1 MISKCAN
8 PACTAHFLYL
18 HEGKLFRV
26 LRGSEEALAPQM
38 GVDPTVRKHVQRVEF
53 FWLCSNCSTRMTV
66 RYEKGVGVV
75 VRPLAIA
82 FRAAS

>member
-26 LRGSEEALAPQM
+26 LRGTDEPPAQEM
-38 GVDPTVRKHVQRVEF
+38 GVDPTAPKRAQRVEF
-53 FWLCSNCSTRMTV
+53 FWLCRECSTQMTL
-66 RYEKGVGVV
+66 RFDKNLGIVV
-75 VRPLAIA
+75 YPLVMAV
-82 FRAAS
+82 RAAS